1 MSRQHDQRSE
11 AADPLTTGA
20 NDVPGGRRL
29 LTTRLEFHAA
39 LDEAF
44 AEMASTGCREV
55 WMSDENFADW
65 PLNAPRVIDA
75 LTRWAQAHRKL
86 TLVARHYDEM
96 LRRHSRWVAWRRQWS
111 HVVECL
117 AYDDA
122 EVGDI
127 PTLFLATGVVA
138 VRLFEPT
145 HHRGSI
151 SREAGDLVQQRE
163 LIDAVSQ
170 RSVASFPVTM
180 LGL

>member
-1 MSRQHDQRSE
+1 MST
-11 AADPLTTGA
+11 DPRPDGSTDDATA
-20 NDVPGGRRL
+20 RRRL
-29 LTTRLEFHAA
+29 LTTRLEFHDA
-39 LDEAF
+39 LHEAL
-44 AEMASTGCREV
+44 AEMASTGCRDV
-55 WMSDENFADW
+55 WMSDEDFADW

-75 LTRWAQAHRKL
+75 LTGWAQSHRKL
-86 TLVARHYDEM
+86 TLVARHYDEV

-127 PTLFLATGVVA
+127 PTLLLASDVVA
-138 VRLFEPT
+138 VRLFDPIR
-145 HHRGSI
+145 HRGSI
-151 SREAGDLVQQRE
+151 SREPSDLLRQRE

-170 RSVASFPVTM
+170 RSVPSFPVTM